1 MGTRYNDEGEARTD
15 AMLARTLSFAT
26 LVALIPATQAA
37 VVVGQLGQALR
48 PSRIH
53 KSPNIRSGIY
63 FKPKAYQYLIV
74 KDKTKSGWNRVM
86 MSNGADGYIRE
97 EDVAILPYRV
107 TSKSGGGGGATRADG
122 REVGNLTSR
131 AGAARAGLNY
141 VGTPYKWGGNDLM
154 SGIDCSGFVK
164 KLYGKIGV
172 DLPRTAA
179 EQALVGQA
187 ITDRSQL
194 QAGDRLY
201 FWDHKRNKIGHT
213 GLYLGN
219 GYFVHS
225 SSGHKGVAADVLT
238 ERWQKI
244 LVAARR

>member
-1 MGTRYNDEGEARTD
+1 
-15 AMLARTLSFAT
+15 MLARTLSLAT
-26 LVALIPATQAA
+26 FVALIPATQAA
-37 VVVGQLGQALR
+37 VVVGHLGQALR

-53 KSPNIRSGIY
+53 KSPNSRSGVY

-74 KDKTKSGWNRVM
+74 KDTTKSGWNRVM

-107 TSKSGGGGGATRADG
+107 TSKSGPAPVRSSG
-122 REVGNLTSR
+122 REVGDLTSR
-131 AGAARAGLNY
+131 SGAARAGLNY

-154 SGIDCSGFVK
+154 NGIDCSGFVK
-164 KLYGKIGV
+164 KLFGKIGV

-187 ITDRSQL
+187 ITDLSQL
-194 QAGDRLY
+194 QSGDRLY
-201 FWDHKRNKIGHT
+201 FWDAKRGKIGHT
-213 GLYLGN
+213 GLYLGS

-225 SSGHKGVAADVLT
+225 SSGKKGVAADVLSA
-238 ERWQKI
+238 RWQKI